1 MERGVEIFER
11 RICILLLKIGTLCD
25 SGFSECIRSIFLGNI
40 FTPRV
45 PTGRATGGKDRDF
58 KVPVFGA
65 STSAHAAMMP
75 QSSASLCQGSF
86 GVAGIAG
93 KIEAPTNAP
102 DVAKSKELHLS
113 LSERV
118 SNAALYRAACLN
130 IMSAVAGDK

>member
-65 STSAHAAMMP
+65 STSAHAG
-75 QSSASLCQGSF
+75 SICKGSL

-118 SNAALYRAACLN
+118 SNAALYRAACLK